1 MFGDFLRNNHLIKRE
16 DYNKIENGTVIVAHM
31 PKTFPLFQFGIY
43 DNGNVIMQ
51 AYLIKRNMT
60 IYLSIPFEQFC
71 QGNVSYKIYEYAPQL
86 FSYDKQE
93 CVKSARRYIKKYFLG
108 YTSVLGDD
116 FTFICMVGDK
126 FDTFFSGSKMGHHFY
141 YKYNENGLILK
152 HHFISIEQD
161 WVIHFSDGK
170 YNNGT
175 HLRLEDYND
184 IIHRTTFEIEE
195 EQFKDHN
202 TLVDYLSSRNRA
214 IFEWA
219 TMSDF
224 GGYNIVTNNCEHFA
238 NYCRQGKRKSK
249 QVKLAF
255 CELAFTVISC
265 IAMKKPIP
273 LLFLQ
278 HKYVRG
284 EF

>member
-1 MFGDFLRNNHLIKRE
+1 MFGDFLRNNHLIKRA
-16 DYNKIENGTVIVAHM
+16 DYDKIENGTVIVAHM
-31 PKTFPLFQFGIY
+31 PNIFPLFQFGIF

-60 IYLSIPFEQFC
+60 IYVSIPFMQFC
-71 QGNVSYKIYEYAPQL
+71 KGKEFFSIYEYSPQI
-86 FSYDKQE
+86 FSYNKQE
-93 CVKSARRYIKKYFLG
+93 CLKSARKYIRKYFLG

-116 FTFICMVGDK
+116 FTFSCMVGDK
-126 FDTFFSGSKMGHHFY
+126 FDTFFNDSKMGRHFY
-141 YKYNENGLILK
+141 YKYNENGLKLK

-161 WVIHFSDGK
+161 WVIHFSDGEH
-170 YNNGT
+170 NNGT

-184 IIHRTTFEIEE
+184 VISRSLFDIKEE
-195 EQFKDHN
+195 DYKNHN

-219 TMSDF
+219 TMNDF
-224 GGYNIVTNNCEHFA
+224 NGYNIITNNCEHFA
-238 NYCRQGKRKSK
+238 NYCRRGKRKSK

-255 CELAFTVISC
+255 CELALTIVSC
-265 IAMKKPIP
+265 IAMKKPLP
-273 LLFLQ
+273 LLFLER
-278 HKYVRG
+278 KYVRG